1 MDKIQIRGYKSIKDV
16 SIDLKPIN
24 ILIGA
29 NGAGKSNFVSFF
41 EFINIVYERKLKEYV
56 AINGGVEK
64 FIYRGR
70 SNHPKFPPPPQYLG
84 AKISF
89 KDSTNA
95 YSFSLAPSIKKF
107 IFHSEK
113 LWFKDNDWQKS
124 DYSDEASI
132 KFDNSFRAQYIR
144 EHLSNLRKYH
154 FHDTGKNSPF
164 NQSSHVQNDGYFL
177 YETGQNLAAY
187 LFNIQ
192 NNRPLV
198 YKRIIRVIQSIAPYF
213 SDFYFQPN
221 EGGFLYLQWRDKYN
235 SMIYG
240 ATDLSDGTIR
250 FIALTTIFMQPNL
263 PETIIIDE
271 PELGLHPLA
280 ISKLAGMI
288 QSVSQ
293 KGTQVII
300 ATQSSDLVSYFT
312 PDDIL
317 TVDMVNGESQFKRL
331 IKDDL
336 NVWMQDY
343 SLGDLWKRSII
354 SGGQP

>member
-1 MDKIQIRGYKSIKDV
+1 MEKIQIKGYKSINSV

-29 NGAGKSNFVSFF
+29 NGAGKSNFISFF
-41 EFINIVYERKLKEYV
+41 EFLNVLYERKLKEYV
-56 AINGGVEK
+56 AINGGIEK
-64 FIYRGR
+64 FLHKGKNKN
-70 SNHPKFPPPPQYLG
+70 SGFTMPQYLQ
-84 AKISF
+84 AKITF
-89 KDSTNA
+89 KGSNNA
-95 YSFSLAPSIKKF
+95 YSFSLTPGINTF
-107 IFHSEK
+107 IFKNEK
-113 LWFKDNDWQKS
+113 LWFKDNPWHKS
-124 DYSDEASI
+124 SHSEEANV
-132 KFDNSFRAQYIR
+132 KFDNTIRAKYIR

-336 NVWMQDY
+336 NIWMEDY